1 MEVVISGSAR
11 NGRAKAKG
19 LGKPAA
25 GVGAVLGWVA
35 MGPLGALLGA
45 TASTVAVKKDD
56 LAGETVRT
64 AAKAANAGIDA
75 ALMVLMLTVLDLG
88 LSLWP

>member
-1 MEVVISGSAR
+1 
-11 NGRAKAKG
+11 
-19 LGKPAA
+19 
-25 GVGAVLGWVA
+25 

-64 AAKAANAGIDA
+64 AAKAANAAWDVSSKA
-75 ALMVLMLTVLDLG
+75 AGAVGNSPVGEIFREGLDTVESVVERVDG
-88 LSLWP
+88 SGRKDRDRRDGRT